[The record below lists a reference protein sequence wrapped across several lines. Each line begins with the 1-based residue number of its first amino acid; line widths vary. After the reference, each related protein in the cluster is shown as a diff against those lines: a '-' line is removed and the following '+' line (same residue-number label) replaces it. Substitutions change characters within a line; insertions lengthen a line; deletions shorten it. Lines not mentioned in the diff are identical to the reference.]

1 MRPLTKGHLA
11 VSGAVILAF
20 TATALAMGI
29 AITTSPARAS
39 LPAADAPSVPILGR
53 VVLKESSETGKPAA
67 VGALHGVRRIPG
79 GTVIYYSLG
88 YPASTKGSLFVTTL
102 EQLTPAFSRSS
113 ANTYFSRNMLVDPTS
128 KKVYAGLIPPG
139 DTSPAHGRGTCICS
153 PNEGTYDY
161 EAGQA
166 VVYYQVIAAL
176 PASVS
181 FVDVFISGQ
190 VIGHVKVD
198 SGTMTPEAEP
208 NKPILLGMGWPKVDQ
223 AAVTSSVEPAKSV
236 IDLKSTVADL
246 EGTVTTRAT
255 PKKISVELAS
265 DVLFATDSASLSP
278 KAQALLIRA
287 AADVK
292 AAGGA
297 GALHVVGYTDNTGS
311 TAHNVDL
318 SGRRAASVAA
328 AIKRLLPAGVTL
340 ATSGKGEAA
349 PVAPNETPQ
358 GRALNRRVSIAFAPQ
373 GGAK

>member
-1 MRPLTKGHLA
+1 MAPLVLLSLA
-11 VSGAVILAF
+11 ASTI
-20 TATALAMGI
+20 ALATGT
-29 AITTSPARAS
+29 APAQATSPAV
-39 LPAADAPSVPILGR
+39 DAPTVPILGR
-53 VVLKESSETGKPAA
+53 VVLKEGTETGKPAA

-88 YPASTKGSLFVTTL
+88 YPTATKGSLFVTFL
-102 EQLTPAFSRSS
+102 EQLTPAFSRSN
-113 ANTYFSRNMLVDPTS
+113 ANTYFSRTMLVDPTN
-128 KKVYAGLIPPG
+128 KKVYAGLIPAG
-139 DTSPAHGRGTCICS
+139 DTSPVHGRGTCICS

-161 EAGQA
+161 EAGQV

-198 SGTMTPEAEP
+198 SGPMTPEAEP
-208 NKPILLGMGWPKVDQ
+208 NKPILLGMGWPTVNQ
-223 AAVTSSVEPAKSV
+223 AAVASSVEPAKSI

-278 KAQALLIRA
+278 KAQALLIRG

-292 AAGGA
+292 AAGG
-297 GALHVVGYTDNTGS
+297 VPC
-311 TAHNVDL
+311 
-318 SGRRAASVAA
+318 R
-328 AIKRLLPAGVTL
+328 
-340 ATSGKGEAA
+340 
-349 PVAPNETPQ
+349 
-358 GRALNRRVSIAFAPQ
+358 
-373 GGAK
+373 